1 MKTECRM
8 TSDIDR
14 PTCKLRNWGRKLN
27 IFVVHKQTKNDKEI
41 QQRIKRC
48 KISLE
53 AKKILLNCYEL

>member
-41 QQRIKRC
+41 
-48 KISLE
+48 
-53 AKKILLNCYEL
+53 